1 MLRLHGQY
9 AYMMAELADPRA
21 DSLPLMSS
29 VWPTIVLCCSYVY
42 LITVAGPRSSL
53 LLIIAFLNLVI
64 LCTVSE
70 DFCGQTNPISSR
82 NTFFQIYF
90 VKIEEL

>member
-29 VWPTIVLCCSYVY
+29 VWPTIALCCSYVY
-42 LITVAGPRSSL
+42 LITVAGPRSSPL
-53 LLIIAFLNLVI
+53 FLVAFLKRQCDKYTLI
-64 LCTVSE
+64 
-70 DFCGQTNPISSR
+70 
-82 NTFFQIYF
+82 
-90 VKIEEL
+90 KIEEL

>member
-29 VWPTIVLCCSYVY
+29 VWPTVQYSTVQYSTHYTVQVWPTIALCCSYVY

-53 LLIIAFLNLVI
+53 LFLVAFLKRQCDKYTLI
-64 LCTVSE
+64 
-70 DFCGQTNPISSR
+70 
-82 NTFFQIYF
+82 
-90 VKIEEL
+90 KIEEL

>member
-42 LITVAGPRSSL
+42 LITVAGPRSYL
-53 LLIIAFLNLVI
+53 LLLV
-64 LCTVSE
+64 
-70 DFCGQTNPISSR
+70 
-82 NTFFQIYF
+82 
-90 VKIEEL
+90 EELLLKIFDFVREVMICYLLTADQSQARTGAC